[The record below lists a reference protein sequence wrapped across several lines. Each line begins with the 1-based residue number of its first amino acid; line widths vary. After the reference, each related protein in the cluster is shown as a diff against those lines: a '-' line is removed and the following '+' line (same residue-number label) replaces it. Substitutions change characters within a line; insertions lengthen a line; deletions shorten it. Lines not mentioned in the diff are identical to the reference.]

1 MHARHVVPLFVV
13 LTVAGCRDFDTFEV
27 KRDPSFAV
35 SSAQTG
41 GNPRFHF
48 HPPLREVLNPKA
60 PFDANHLEML
70 EVQICKWKYANASE
84 PTATPSFGAGHCAD
98 GVKNW
103 TFTGESGPHG
113 HLITLDNQRYD
124 LDWNTGLFG
133 LTATRTARDTV
144 RIIVRSGGTML
155 GFIDAVAG
163 VNSSNLK
170 DVSTAHFYPFVNGSS
185 VPIKMR
191 VEEGAFCPDPEA
203 PCTTVVLNTE
213 EEQEIYSADEHLWI
227 LFTEDA
233 AEKLGEARRLDIQR
247 IGRQCLPTSFQEYE
261 ACYSVTLTPS
271 LEEVP
276 LRTDEE
282 EFEIDEVVL
291 AICFDP
297 RATHDHI
304 WVHSADDMDPGTLG
318 PPWPNR
324 DHITPLA
331 ISGHSRPP
339 GFCDGF
345 TLLSQASGLRGA
357 FARAASRVLGPALAA
372 VLVQPLYARTGH
384 LTFSSRSFSRFA
396 WVRTLL
402 LKVGGTVVA
411 APGSTAELSATV
423 ATDQPWPG
431 GHDDE
436 PVPAVLVR
444 FRVVNSGGAQVHQGE
459 AMSGPDG
466 VAKVSWNTGATPSGT
481 YTVHVTTP
489 HDGAD
494 PGQFT
499 LIIGTLLRH
508 SIFFAPVGTSDVA
521 PPSAHGSDWTST
533 PRLQVCLHDGAG
545 GCSGAPVLDV
555 NVTNIVYDGSTP
567 LHYQLNW
574 RTSGLVTD
582 AWYLFR
588 VLVNGTPLP
597 GHEVRQAGPTGN
609 ISGNVPVKFRIDW
622 ILE

>member
-1 MHARHVVPLFVV
+1 
-13 LTVAGCRDFDTFEV
+13 
-27 KRDPSFAV
+27 
-35 SSAQTG
+35 
-41 GNPRFHF
+41 
-48 HPPLREVLNPKA
+48 
-60 PFDANHLEML
+60 
-70 EVQICKWKYANASE
+70 
-84 PTATPSFGAGHCAD
+84 
-98 GVKNW
+98 
-103 TFTGESGPHG
+103 
-113 HLITLDNQRYD
+113 
-124 LDWNTGLFG
+124 
-133 LTATRTARDTV
+133 
-144 RIIVRSGGTML
+144 
-155 GFIDAVAG
+155 

-345 TLLSQASGLRGA
+345 TLLSRPDRPPDVLQQELQPIRLGAHTLAEGGRDGGRRSGI
-357 FARAASRVLGPALAA
+357 
-372 VLVQPLYARTGH
+372 
-384 LTFSSRSFSRFA
+384 
-396 WVRTLL
+396 
-402 LKVGGTVVA
+402 
-411 APGSTAELSATV
+411 
-423 ATDQPWPG
+423 D
-431 GHDDE
+431 
-436 PVPAVLVR
+436 
-444 FRVVNSGGAQVHQGE
+444 GGAQR
-459 AMSGPDG
+459 DG
-466 VAKVSWNTGATPSGT
+466 GNRPAVAGRA
-481 YTVHVTTP
+481 
-489 HDGAD
+489 
-494 PGQFT
+494 
-499 LIIGTLLRH
+499 
-508 SIFFAPVGTSDVA
+508 
-521 PPSAHGSDWTST
+521 
-533 PRLQVCLHDGAG
+533 
-545 GCSGAPVLDV
+545 
-555 NVTNIVYDGSTP
+555 
-567 LHYQLNW
+567 
-574 RTSGLVTD
+574 
-582 AWYLFR
+582 
-588 VLVNGTPLP
+588 
-597 GHEVRQAGPTGN
+597 
-609 ISGNVPVKFRIDW
+609 
-622 ILE
+622 